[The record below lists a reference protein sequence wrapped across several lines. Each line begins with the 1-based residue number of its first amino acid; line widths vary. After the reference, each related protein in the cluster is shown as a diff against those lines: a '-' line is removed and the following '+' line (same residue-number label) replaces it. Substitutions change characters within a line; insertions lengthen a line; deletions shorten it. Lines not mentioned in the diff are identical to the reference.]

1 MQTPHTNQKKCRV
14 TPPPE
19 NIKFSSRVSKKAR
32 AVSQKG
38 IIYAYCIMTDRRISV
53 GGRGPPKD
61 EYGMT
66 AREVQDKIVS
76 LIAEYNNASD
86 TDIYNKDELKNQILE
101 YQMQLNRFGN
111 HNNGGAKKNRKTKS
125 KRKAKKM
132 TKKMT
137 KRKAKRKAKGNT
149 KKRRR

>member
-1 MQTPHTNQKKCRV
+1 
-14 TPPPE
+14 
-19 NIKFSSRVSKKAR
+19 
-32 AVSQKG
+32 
-38 IIYAYCIMTDRRISV
+38 MTDRRISV
-53 GGRGPPKD
+53 GGRGLPKD

-76 LIAEYNNASD
+76 LIAEYNNTSD

-101 YQMQLNRFGN
+101 YQMQLNRF

>member
-1 MQTPHTNQKKCRV
+1 MAER
-14 TPPPE
+14 
-19 NIKFSSRVSKKAR
+19 
-32 AVSQKG
+32 
-38 IIYAYCIMTDRRISV
+38 
-53 GGRGPPKD
+53 D

-66 AREVQDKIVS
+66 KMEVKRIIDDLREQ
-76 LIAEYNNASD
+76 LMQETRTYERG
-86 TDIYNKDELKNQILE
+86 ELENQILN
-101 YQMQLNRFGN
+101 YKMQLNRFT
-111 HNNGGAKKNRKTKS
+111 NNGGAKKNRKTKS